1 MANTDQE
8 DEIQRLVAQLEEKDR
23 QLRDQANSLSDMEV
37 SLKEIQELMPS
48 EGGPGDDSG
57 DVVSLRHA
65 LKDKNDKIQSL
76 VAEFDGH
83 RADFRS
89 TIDTLEL
96 ASAETERVYETKVG
110 DLLAEIHELR
120 ELGGHSREDVEN
132 FSEQLK
138 SLEDLVAELEE
149 GLEDARR
156 GEAEARGEVEFLRG
170 EVERGRSELRRERE
184 KAAKALQGAKE
195 AEGMRTSSTRDRD
208 VQMKDDEIRGLKA
221 VIHSLS
227 SGPEIASPMARSN
240 SPAVTRSA
248 DVEELKRTR
257 AAVQQLERERSELQG
272 LVERKGFREEELERA
287 IEQLRKAAQAERSS
301 IVKGT
306 VPPES
311 HRRGST
317 KMNRQEDGEL
327 YCEVCETE
335 GHDILTCTNMEH
347 DNDHETHL
355 PDKTGEAEHDIAENL
370 NDLRISS
377 QNGTE
382 DHEDPD
388 AEVGLEKTSSERS
401 NGGEEAAPTSI
412 ENDADKWCALCE
424 QDGHLA
430 FDCPNEQY

>member
-8 DEIQRLVAQLEEKDR
+8 DEIQRLIAQLEEKDK

-48 EGGPGDDSG
+48 EGGAGDASG
-57 DVVSLRHA
+57 DVVSLQFA
-65 LKDKNDKIQSL
+65 LKEKNEKIQSL

-96 ASAETERVYETKVG
+96 ASTETERVYEAKVG
-110 DLLAEIHELR
+110 DLLAEIQELR
-120 ELGGHSREDVEN
+120 EFGGHSREDVEN

-227 SGPEIASPMARSN
+227 SGPEVSSPMGRSN
-240 SPAVTRSA
+240 SPAVSRSA
-248 DVEELKRTR
+248 DLDELKRTR
-257 AAVQQLERERSELQG
+257 AAVQQLEREKSELHG

-287 IEQLRKAAQAERSS
+287 VAQLKRAAQEEKNSMIR
-301 IVKGT
+301 GT
-306 VPPES
+306 ASPES
-311 HRRGST
+311 HQQDPVKSNGH
-317 KMNRQEDGEL
+317 EDTEP

-335 GHDILTCTNMEH
+335 GHDILTCTNIAH
-347 DNDHETHL
+347 SKDHEGYVPEEIDEPQHDL
-355 PDKTGEAEHDIAENL
+355 AEEL
-370 NDLRISS
+370 NDLKIPSP
-377 QNGTE
+377 NGLDSH
-382 DHEDPD
+382 DHPD
-388 AEVGLEKTSSERS
+388 AEMGFDNEH
-401 NGGEEAAPTSI
+401 GGQEAGHAST
-412 ENDADKWCALCE
+412 EADADKWCALCE
-424 QDGHLA
+424 KDGHLA
-430 FDCPNEQY
+430 FDCPDEQY